1 MLIRS
6 WNLFHGNSF
15 PPGRESYLEEMVRLA
30 SADHPDVLLLQEVP
44 VWALGRLG
52 GWSAMTAV
60 ADVAQRPRLGPL
72 PIPAQLGRRLT
83 ALDPG
88 LLRSAFAGQGN
99 ATLLGAGLRATA
111 HDVLTLNPPEFR
123 RAEARRLGLD
133 LLARLAWAKERR
145 ICQAVRALRDG
156 GPPLVVAN
164 LHATS
169 SPGDARIPEA
179 ELRRASAWVDAFAEQ
194 EDVVVLG
201 GDFNVEPQAGA
212 ALPGYSEPGP
222 AGIDHLLV
230 RGAQPTL
237 LRAWPDER
245 RSRDGILFSDH
256 TPIELEIP

>member
-6 WNLFHGNSF
+6 WNLFHGNSC
-15 PPGRESYLEEMVRLA
+15 PPGRTSHLEEMVRLA

-52 GWSAMTAV
+52 AWSGMTAL

-72 PIPAQLGRRLT
+72 PIPAELGRRLT
-83 ALDPG
+83 ALNPG

-99 ATLLGAGLRATA
+99 AILLGKAVRATS
-111 HDVLTLNPPEFR
+111 HDVLTLDPPDFR
-123 RAEARRLGLD
+123 RAEAHRLGLD
-133 LLARLAWAKERR
+133 TLARLAWAKERR

-164 LHATS
+164 VHATS
-169 SPGDARIPEA
+169 SPGDPRIPEA
-179 ELRRASAWVDAFAEQ
+179 ELRRAAAWVDSFAE
-194 EDVVVLG
+194 EDDVVVLG
-201 GDFNVEPQAGA
+201 GDFNDEPHSGA
-212 ALPGYSEPGP
+212 ALPGYSDPGP

-230 RGAQPTL
+230 RGAQPSP